1 MTTMPTLPSV
11 LAVERRQ
18 EAAAAAGRK
27 AIPFDY
33 TARFPREDERERRGR
48 PALLEQGKKLTA
60 LVQVSIEAPYVATGV
75 GYGFALAAADVTF
88 GAPGAARGADVL
100 EASLDALDR
109 KLVAAPLAGLTLDAV
124 LANGFRVNPKYAA
137 QLVPR
142 GSAQR
147 AFSWGALSSP
157 PADLFIA
164 QSVAKEDLQ
173 FLYAI
178 HDEGSGRAFQNE
190 MVLSTAG
197 LGSPDGQRPF
207 RQFATPVQF
216 APLST
221 IRIEIVPLQ
230 TVVGELHFSLHGY
243 KVLGS
248 PGSPTDI
255 ARAARRS
262 RRRAARR

>member
-1 MTTMPTLPSV
+1 MTTTPAV
-11 LAVERRQ
+11 LTVERRQ
-18 EAAAAAGRK
+18 DAAAAAGRK

-48 PALLEQGKKLTA
+48 PALLEKDRKLTA
-60 LVQVSIEAPYVATGV
+60 LVQVSIEAPFVATGV
-75 GYGFALAAADVTF
+75 GYGFALPADGVTF
-88 GAPGAARGADVL
+88 GAPGAPRGADLL

-109 KLVAAPLAGLTLDAV
+109 KLVAAPLGGLTLDSV
-124 LANGFRVNPKYAA
+124 LANGIRVNPKYAA
-137 QLVPR
+137 QLLPR
-142 GSAQR
+142 GSAKR
-147 AFSWGALSSP
+147 AFSWSALASS
-157 PADLFIA
+157 PADLFVA
-164 QSVAKEDLQ
+164 QGPVREQLQ

-197 LGSPDGQRPF
+197 LGTSDGQRPF

-248 PGSPTDI
+248 PGSPTDM

-262 RRRAARR
+262 RRRVRG